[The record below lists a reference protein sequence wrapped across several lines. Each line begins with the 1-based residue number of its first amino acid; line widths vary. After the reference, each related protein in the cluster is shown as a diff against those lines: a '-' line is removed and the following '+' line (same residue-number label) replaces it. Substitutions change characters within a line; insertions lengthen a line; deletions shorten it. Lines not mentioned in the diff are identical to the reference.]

1 MTTAA
6 IAADITQ
13 PLSSHDE
20 TRLFWRLRMRMLAN
34 IWRQTLSQ
42 ARLRF
47 TLVLVL
53 SVVFW
58 VSLFLLFAE
67 AFQFLLSGAIPL
79 ESYEDV
85 ISTVFGLFFVSL
97 MVMLVFSTGI
107 ILYSSLYRSR
117 EAALLLTMPVRA
129 EQVFVHKFQEA
140 VLFSSWG
147 FLLMG
152 TPMLVAYGMTAL
164 APWWY
169 FAMLA
174 PFMVAFVYVPSAVG
188 AILCMLI
195 VYRVPTARVQVL
207 GGVALALV
215 ALAAWFGWHL
225 FARQESDLLT
235 PLWFQEMMG
244 RLRFSQY
251 RLLPSWW
258 LSSGL
263 LEAAQPLPDSYQ
275 HTFGRPPWAES
286 VLFLALLISNA
297 LLMRQLAVW
306 VASRVYRASYSR
318 VHAQLPSRRQIGVA
332 AIDRAV
338 MRFAFFLSP
347 TMRLLVVKDLRLF
360 RRDPVQWS
368 QFLIFFGLLSMYF
381 INVRRFGANDADYR
395 AWVNMVS
402 FLNLAVVGLILS
414 TFTTRFI
421 FPMISL
427 EGRRFWILSLL
438 PARRETILWGKFLFA
453 AIGSLA
459 TCVVLVVLSDVM
471 LGVAPL
477 VLLIHVLS
485 CLILC
490 IGLSAIA
497 VGLGALLPNLRE
509 DSPSKIAAGFGGTLN
524 LVLSTLY
531 IIAIVALTA
540 VPCHFYIA
548 RLWDL
553 KWLVGGVAVA
563 LFLGLTA
570 TLLPMRAGIRA
581 FRDLEF

>member
-1 MTTAA
+1 
-6 IAADITQ
+6 
-13 PLSSHDE
+13 
-20 TRLFWRLRMRMLAN
+20 
-34 IWRQTLSQ
+34 
-42 ARLRF
+42 
-47 TLVLVL
+47 
-53 SVVFW
+53 
-58 VSLFLLFAE
+58 
-67 AFQFLLSGAIPL
+67 
-79 ESYEDV
+79 
-85 ISTVFGLFFVSL
+85 
-97 MVMLVFSTGI
+97 
-107 ILYSSLYRSR
+107 
-117 EAALLLTMPVRA
+117 
-129 EQVFVHKFQEA
+129 
-140 VLFSSWG
+140 
-147 FLLMG
+147 
-152 TPMLVAYGMTAL
+152 
-164 APWWY
+164 
-169 FAMLA
+169 
-174 PFMVAFVYVPSAVG
+174 
-188 AILCMLI
+188 
-195 VYRVPTARVQVL
+195 
-207 GGVALALV
+207 
-215 ALAAWFGWHL
+215 
-225 FARQESDLLT
+225 
-235 PLWFQEMMG
+235 
-244 RLRFSQY
+244 
-251 RLLPSWW
+251 
-258 LSSGL
+258 
-263 LEAAQPLPDSYQ
+263 
-275 HTFGRPPWAES
+275 
-286 VLFLALLISNA
+286 
-297 LLMRQLAVW
+297 
-306 VASRVYRASYSR
+306 
-318 VHAQLPSRRQIGVA
+318 
-332 AIDRAV
+332 
-338 MRFAFFLSP
+338 
-347 TMRLLVVKDLRLF
+347 MRLLVVKDLRLF

-563 LFLGLTA
+563 LVLGLSA